1 MCDIATE
8 IVSSACLSHRLQEIS
23 VKDRADF
30 KSISNE
36 GFVWSKRR
44 HLDLGNVRYSVLYNF
59 LYRMCSKAWVSSSDQ
74 QAFFALGAFNR
85 CIARYSSLDIHAANT
100 KLSHNMKGDVI
111 EFCLE
116 PCRYVAPTD
125 AENQNRLR
133 MNALIK
139 KFHEQL
145 VFLEKLLFAHN
156 GVGPPSVAQYP
167 DVYMFAKA
175 CVLVVCIDA
184 ANGADGPQCPDVRS
198 LQALDPLVR
207 DFNLYISLMSA

>member
-30 KSISNE
+30 KSNSNE

-85 CIARYSSLDIHAANT
+85 CIARYSSLDIHAENT

-111 EFCLE
+111 ELCLE
-116 PCRYVAPTD
+116 KCRYRAPTD

-133 MNALIK
+133 MNALIN

-145 VFLEKLLFAHN
+145 DSLEMLLFAHN
-156 GVGPPSVAQYP
+156 GVGRPSVAQYP

-184 ANGADGPQCPDVRS
+184 ANGADGPQCPDVRP

>member
-23 VKDRADF
+23 VADRAHF
-30 KSISNE
+30 KSTSNE
-36 GFVWSKRR
+36 GLVWSKRR

-59 LYRMCSKAWVSSSDQ
+59 LYRMCSKAWVSSRDQ
-74 QAFFALGAFNR
+74 QALFALGAFNR
-85 CIARYSSLDIHAANT
+85 CIARYSSLDIHAENT
-100 KLSHNMKGDVI
+100 ELSHNMKGDVI
-111 EFCLE
+111 EFCLAK
-116 PCRYVAPTD
+116 CRYVAPTD

-184 ANGADGPQCPDVRS
+184 ANGADGPQCPDVRP
-198 LQALDPLVR
+198 LQPLDPLVR
-207 DFNLYISLMSA
+207 DFNFLKSLMSA

>member
-23 VKDRADF
+23 VADRAHF
-30 KSISNE
+30 KSTSNE

-59 LYRMCSKAWVSSSDQ
+59 LYRMCSKASVISGDQ
-74 QAFFALGAFNR
+74 QALSALGAFNR
-85 CIARYSSLDIHAANT
+85 CIARYSSLDIHAENT

-116 PCRYVAPTD
+116 PCRFVAPTE
-125 AENQNRLR
+125 AEKQNRLI

-145 VFLEKLLFAHN
+145 ALLEMLLFAHN

-184 ANGADGPQCPDVRS
+184 ANGADGPQCPDVRP

-207 DFNLYISLMSA
+207 DFKLLTSWMSA

>member
-1 MCDIATE
+1 M
-8 IVSSACLSHRLQEIS
+8 
-23 VKDRADF
+23 
-30 KSISNE
+30 
-36 GFVWSKRR
+36 
-44 HLDLGNVRYSVLYNF
+44 DLGNVRYSVLYNF
-59 LYRMCSKAWVSSSDQ
+59 LYRMCSKAWVSSRNQ
-74 QAFFALGAFNR
+74 QALFALGAFNR
-85 CIARYSSLDIHAANT
+85 CIARYSSLDIHAENT

-133 MNALIK
+133 MNALIN

-145 VFLEKLLFAHN
+145 DSLEMLLFAHN

-198 LQALDPLVR
+198 QTLVD
-207 DFNLYISLMSA
+207 DFKLCISVMSAQLGRLL